1 MKKVTNLLLIFLFV
15 FISSSFSIAASEAEI
30 INSLSKNI
38 ASSMKIR
45 NGVDVIVKVDILKK
59 IDKPQGYYFIKLS
72 FYDKKN
78 PKELAGEQFIFSDG
92 AYIIPDIMNVKDMGS
107 LAKELSFEFS
117 KRDVNVNGLTP
128 ILGKAG
134 AKNVIIEVTDFQC
147 PYCIKA
153 NEYLHNKLKNRNDVV
168 VYLMHFPLR
177 NMHPKAEILAK
188 IFEAGMALG
197 KNFGNELYNVANHG
211 KSDVV
216 LINEFATKSG
226 NPKKFKELVA
236 SEQIKNKVLNA
247 EKQAKELGISST
259 PTLFVNG
266 KMISGFDTVLIDKA
280 ISEFK

>member
-1 MKKVTNLLLIFLFV
+1 MKKFTNLLLIFLFV

-134 AKNVIIEVTDFQC
+134 AKNVIIEVSDFQC

-197 KNFGNELYNVANHG
+197 KNFGNELYNVSNHG

>member
-92 AYIIPDIMNVKDMGS
+92 AYIIPDIMNVEDMGS

-134 AKNVIIEVTDFQC
+134 AKNVIIEVSDFQC

>member
-1 MKKVTNLLLIFLFV
+1 MKKITNLLLIFLFV

-30 INSLSKNI
+30 RNSLSKNI

-78 PKELAGEQFIFSDG
+78 PRELAGEQFIFSDG
-92 AYIIPDIMNVKDMGS
+92 SYIIPDIMNVKDMGS
-107 LAKELSFEFS
+107 LSKELSFEFS

-134 AKNVIIEVTDFQC
+134 AKNVIIEVSDFQC